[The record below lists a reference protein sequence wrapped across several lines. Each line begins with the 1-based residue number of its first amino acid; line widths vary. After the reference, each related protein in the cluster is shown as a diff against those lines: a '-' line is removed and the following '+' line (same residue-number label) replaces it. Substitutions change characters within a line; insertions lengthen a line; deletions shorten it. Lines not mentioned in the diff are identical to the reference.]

1 MGKAKC
7 HQNTNRKPYFEIDPL
22 QRQETLTKTEFNG
35 RLNLQRKTTHY
46 KCQKEPN

>member
-7 HQNTNRKPYFEIDPL
+7 HQNTNRKPDFEIDPS

-46 KCQKEPN
+46 KCQKELN